1 MKALQY
7 SQHHTALG
15 DRRTEGPSKAP
26 HWPQSDSHAS
36 QHITAHHRKLS
47 FGDYNWEHFKIQ
59 YFLQWYSEVANS
71 TIYPVACC
79 FKKRESV
86 VDNIK
91 WSFTSCIN
99 HIELQGKLGAS
110 WKVLM
115 ALQWKES
122 GMWDLGEEFQLKES
136 QEDLWNEMDT
146 CITF

>member
-15 DRRTEGPSKAP
+15 QENRRTKQGSSLTPVLSCL
-26 HWPQSDSHAS
+26 
-36 QHITAHHRKLS
+36 TAHHTES
-47 FGDYNWEHFKIQ
+47 FPLVITIESTFFKIQ

-79 FKKRESV
+79 FKERESV

-91 WSFTSCIN
+91 WSLTSCIN

-122 GMWDLGEEFQLKES
+122 GMWDLGEEFQLKGS